1 MPTALVTGA
10 TGLLGNHIV
19 RQLQRDGWEVR
30 ALVRDAGRAGALSR
44 AGVTLATGDTLEPT
58 GFARAARGCDV
69 IFHAAAAI
77 TPRGGWEA
85 YRRPNVE
92 GTRNAIAAAS
102 VAKARLVHVSSVA
115 VYGATERYQHHGGFR
130 TDEDAPLAS
139 IPADSFYARSK
150 RESEDLVME
159 AHAAGRV
166 WATAVRPSVIYGP
179 YDRQFVPRVAR
190 LLRHGVA
197 PVIGGGNT
205 TLAIVHAA
213 NVADGMVRA
222 ALHDGAGG
230 RAYNLA
236 HDNDVTVADFFRYAA
251 EGMEQRLR
259 LIPMPYIVARAALSL
274 YRVAAPLLG
283 GQRPNEFASAS
294 LDFMSHDNPFASE
307 RARAELGWNP
317 SVRPEV
323 GVPDAFRWWA
333 RHH

>member
-10 TGLLGNHIV
+10 TGLLGNHVV

-30 ALVRDAGRAGALSR
+30 ALVRDAARAGALSR
-44 AGVTLATGDTLEPT
+44 AGVALATGDTLEPT

-77 TPRGGWEA
+77 TPRGGWDA
-85 YRRPNVE
+85 YRRPNVD

-115 VYGATERYQHHGGFR
+115 VYGATERYDHAGGAR

-139 IPADSFYARSK
+139 IPDDSFYARSK

-159 AHAAGRV
+159 AHGAGRV

-197 PVIGGGNT
+197 PVIGAGHT

-236 HDNDVTVADFFRYAA
+236 HDYDVTVPDFFRLAG
-251 EGMEQRLR
+251 EGMGRRIRLVR
-259 LIPMPYIVARAALSL
+259 IPHFVAKTGLAL

-283 GQRPNEFASAS
+283 GEQPTSFAKAS
-294 LDFMSHDNPFASE
+294 LDFMSHDNPFASD
-307 RARAELGWNP
+307 RARNELGWNP
-317 SVRPEV
+317 AVRPED

-333 RHH
+333 KHH